1 MERIHS
7 TFGFIVH
14 NLSLY
19 NAPLKKE
26 KKKKKAFE
34 QILLGICG
42 SFHRKRFILQVFTRR
57 VCVIFTQTIA
67 KI

>member
-26 KKKKKAFE
+26 KKKKK
-34 QILLGICG
+34 LLNRFFWEYVVVSTENA
-42 SFHRKRFILQVFTRR
+42 SFSKFSLD
-57 VCVIFTQTIA
+57 VCV
-67 KI
+67 